1 MLARPVNARD
11 DPFMLLTKREWPIL
25 IVNLLY
31 VPIFAVM
38 AMRRANYEFILYVGV
53 IMVAGAWILL
63 KQRKVR
69 FGQTILWG
77 LTIWGLAHMIGGN
90 VRAGG
95 GAVYGMILVPILPGH
110 QILRYDQVVHTFGF
124 GVTTLLCYHLLQPY
138 LRPEIV
144 RWRTLAL
151 LIVLMGSGA
160 GALNEIIEF
169 IAVLTVPET
178 GVGGYENTMLDLVF
192 NLIGGVL
199 AVFWLS
205 WRRARSSEVTV
216 A

>member
-1 MLARPVNARD
+1 M
-11 DPFMLLTKREWPIL
+11 MLLTRREWPIL

-31 VPIFAVM
+31 VSTFTVIAL
-38 AMRRANYEFILYVGV
+38 RRANYEFVLYVGV
-53 IMVAGAWILL
+53 VIIAGAWILL

-69 FGQTILWG
+69 FDRTILWG

-90 VRAGG
+90 IDVGDG
-95 GAVYGMILVPILPGH
+95 VVYGVILVPIAPGYH
-110 QILRYDQVVHTFGF
+110 ILRYDQVVHVFGF
-124 GVTTLLCYHLLQPY
+124 GVATLVCHHLLQPY

-151 LIVLMGSGA
+151 LIVLMGSGL

-169 IAVLTVPET
+169 LAVLTVPET
-178 GVGGYENTMLDLVF
+178 GVGGYQNTMLDLVF

-199 AVFWLS
+199 AVSWLT
-205 WRRARSSEVTV
+205 WRRARSTTGTT